1 MPQVRKANPEKNCF
15 LQTDKLY
22 IDSKIFVYNEVLGQ
36 VVEHSESV
44 RFDMFLLFELNA
56 RCLKVWGHDV
66 KTWLYD
72 DDGRRHWGLHAN
84 EQVAFFFFNIYLFCH
99 F

>member
-1 MPQVRKANPEKNCF
+1 M
-15 LQTDKLY
+15 
-22 IDSKIFVYNEVLGQ
+22 
-36 VVEHSESV
+36 VEHSESV

-84 EQVAFFFFNIYLFCH
+84 EQVAFFFFNIYFSFVILKMLISGRPVEQGH
-99 F
+99 DPHQVLAEEVLERDPAG